1 MFNQPNN
8 QNTNKPILEN
18 ANTGK
23 NSQALPEIK
32 SGKSLATVA
41 LAMGYLIAT
50 SPSAQALNIH
60 FDYAA
65 NISLQV
71 RSSFEMA
78 ASIWESLL
86 SDNVDV
92 RIEVGMVNFATE
104 FGSGSNGK
112 EDYSK
117 ILGLALPKFWKP
129 QNGFQGFQSAL
140 AADATSANDA
150 TAVANLNISQDIKNN
165 YDLILTQANAKSL
178 GLYDGSGNTFD
189 GQIRINSAFKW
200 DLDLTP
206 NSGSTGVDQFH
217 YLSVAIHEIAHVL
230 GFTSGLDSNDWVT
243 ANSEGSATPGST
255 TARNQFTSL
264 DAFRFN
270 ENGVLDVAQ
279 VTNATAKRY
288 FSINGGATNL
298 AQFSTGVKGDGY
310 QASHWK
316 NDKFLDANGNL
327 VVTEMLGIMDPAF
340 GMGERGRISGLDL
353 TALDAIGW
361 DLSGKTWNSLNMDAL
376 AAQASSKAQVSFLQD
391 ILMQFAAEKGLA
403 WSWFTPAARRWAV
416 TEDELLAAAGL
427 TSLDQLNQSN
437 QDEAFKKMLSYA
449 ATVESVN
456 PNSLLAAASVPE
468 PTTTLAL
475 MGVGLLGLSAG
486 RKRRES
492 KSSD

>member
-1 MFNQPNN
+1 MLNQQNN
-8 QNTNKPILEN
+8 QNTNKPIREN

-32 SGKSLATVA
+32 SGQSLATVA
-41 LAMGYLIAT
+41 LAIGSLIAT

-65 NISLQV
+65 NTSLQV

-78 ASIWESLL
+78 ASIWEGLL
-86 SDNVDV
+86 ADNTDV

-104 FGSGSNGK
+104 YGNGSNGT

-117 ILGLALPKFWKP
+117 ILGLALPKFWEP

-140 AADATSANDA
+140 AADAKSANDA

-178 GLYDGSGNTFD
+178 GLYDGSSNTFD

-217 YLSVAIHEIAHVL
+217 YLSVALHEIAHVL

-243 ANSEGSATPGST
+243 ANSEGSATPGIT

-288 FSINGGATNL
+288 FSINGGANNL
-298 AQFSTGVKGDGY
+298 AQFSTGENGDGY

-327 VVTEMLGIMDPAF
+327 VVNEMLGIMDPAF
-340 GMGERGRISGLDL
+340 GMGERGKVSALDL

-361 DLSGKTWNSLNMDAL
+361 DLSGKSWNNLNMDTL

-391 ILMQFAAEKGLA
+391 ILTQFAAEKGLA
-403 WSWFTPAARRWAV
+403 WAWWNRRWAV
-416 TEDELLAAAGL
+416 AENELLAAAGL
-427 TSLDQLNQSN
+427 SSLDQLNQSN
-437 QDEAFKKMLSYA
+437 QDEAFKTMLSYA
-449 ATVESVN
+449 ATVESFN
-456 PNSLLAAASVPE
+456 PNSLPPATSVPE

-475 MGVGLLGLSAG
+475 MGVGLLGLRAG

>member
-1 MFNQPNN
+1 MLTQQNN
-8 QNTNKPILEN
+8 QNTNQPIPEN
-18 ANTGK
+18 AKSGK
-23 NSQALPEIK
+23 ISQPLLRIS
-32 SGKSLATVA
+32 SGKSLASVSLA
-41 LAMGYLIAT
+41 LGALLAT

-65 NISLQV
+65 NTSLQV

-78 ASIWESLL
+78 ASIWEGLL
-86 SDNVDV
+86 ADNTDV

-104 FGSGSNGK
+104 FGNGSNGT

-117 ILGLALPKFWKP
+117 ILGLALPKFWEP
-129 QNGFQGFQSAL
+129 QSGFQGFQSAL
-140 AADATSANDA
+140 AADVTSATDA
-150 TAVANLNISQDIKNN
+150 TAVGNLNISQDIKNN

-178 GLYDGSGNTFD
+178 GLYDGSSNTFD
-189 GQIRINSAFKW
+189 GQIRINSACNW

-206 NSGSTGVDQFH
+206 NSGTTATDQFH

-230 GFTSGLDSNDWVT
+230 GFTSGLDSNEWVT
-243 ANSEGSATPGST
+243 ANSEGSATPGT
-255 TARNQFTSL
+255 TSAKNQFTSL
-264 DAFRFN
+264 DSFRFN

-298 AQFSTGVKGDGY
+298 AQFSTGVNGDGY

-340 GMGERGRISGLDL
+340 GMGERGKVSALDL

-361 DLSGKTWNSLNMDAL
+361 DLSGKTWNNLNMDAL
-376 AAQASSKAQVSFLQD
+376 AAQASTTATISIFQDMLQ
-391 ILMQFAAEKGLA
+391 QFQAEKGLA
-403 WSWFTPAARRWAV
+403 WWWWSAGGRRWAV

-427 TSLDQLNQSN
+427 TSLNQLNQSN
-437 QDEAFKKMLSYA
+437 QDEAFKNMLSYA

-456 PNSLLAAASVPE
+456 PNSFLAATSVPE
-468 PTTTLAL
+468 PTTTVAL
-475 MGVGLLGLSAG
+475 MGMGLLGLSAG
-486 RKRRES
+486 RKRRQS

>member
-1 MFNQPNN
+1 MLNQQNN
-8 QNTNKPILEN
+8 QNTNKPIRDE

-23 NSQALPEIK
+23 NSQALPPIK
-32 SGKSLATVA
+32 SGKSLASVSLA
-41 LAMGYLIAT
+41 LGALLAT

-65 NISLQV
+65 NTSLQV
-71 RSSFEMA
+71 RASFEMA
-78 ASIWESLL
+78 ANIWEGLL

-92 RIEVGMVNFATE
+92 SIEVGMVNFATE
-104 FGSGSNGK
+104 FGNGSNGT
-112 EDYSK
+112 EDYSN
-117 ILGLALPKFWKP
+117 ILGLALPKFWEP
-129 QNGFQGFQSAL
+129 ENGFQAFKTAL
-140 AADATSANDA
+140 AADAKSVNDA
-150 TAVANLNISQDIKNN
+150 TAVANLNISQEIKDN
-165 YDLILTQANAKSL
+165 YDMILTQANAKSL
-178 GLYDGSGNTFD
+178 GLYNGSGSTFD
-189 GQIRINSAFKW
+189 GQIRINSAFNW

-206 NSGSTGVDQFH
+206 NSGSTGVDRFH

-264 DAFRFN
+264 DSFRFN

-298 AQFSTGVKGDGY
+298 AQFSTGVNGDGY

-327 VVTEMLGIMDPAF
+327 VVNEMLGIMDPAF
-340 GMGERGRISGLDL
+340 GMGERGKVSGLDL

-361 DLSGKTWNSLNMDAL
+361 DLSGKTWNNLNMDAL
-376 AAQASSKAQVSFLQD
+376 AAQASTTATISIFQDMLQ
-391 ILMQFAAEKGLA
+391 QFQAEKGLA
-403 WSWFTPAARRWAV
+403 WWWWSRGSSRWAV
-416 TEDELLAAAGL
+416 TEDDLLAAAGL

-437 QDEAFKKMLSYA
+437 QDEAFKNMLSYA
-449 ATVESVN
+449 ATVESFN
-456 PNSLLAAASVPE
+456 ANSLPPATSVPE
-468 PTTTLAL
+468 PTTTVAL

-486 RKRRES
+486 RKRRQS

>member
-1 MFNQPNN
+1 MLNQQNN
-8 QNTNKPILEN
+8 QNTNKPIRDE

-23 NSQALPEIK
+23 NSQDLPPIK
-32 SGKSLATVA
+32 SGKSLASVSLA
-41 LAMGYLIAT
+41 LGALLAT

-65 NISLQV
+65 NTSLQV
-71 RSSFEMA
+71 RASFEMA
-78 ASIWESLL
+78 ANIWEGLL

-92 RIEVGMVNFATE
+92 RIEVGMVNFATA
-104 FGSGSNGK
+104 FGNGSNGT
-112 EDYSK
+112 ENYSN
-117 ILGLALPKFWKP
+117 ILGLALPKFWEP
-129 QNGFQGFQSAL
+129 DNGFQAFKTAL
-140 AADATSANDA
+140 AADAKSANDA
-150 TAVANLNISQDIKNN
+150 TAVANLNISQEIKDN
-165 YDLILTQANAKSL
+165 YDMILTQANAKSL
-178 GLYDGSGNTFD
+178 GLYNGSGSTFD
-189 GQIRINSAFKW
+189 GQIRINSAFNW

-206 NSGSTGVDQFH
+206 NSGSTGVDRFH

-243 ANSEGSATPGST
+243 ANSEGSATPGTT

-264 DAFRFN
+264 DSFRFN

-298 AQFSTGVKGDGY
+298 AQFSTGVNGDGY

-327 VVTEMLGIMDPAF
+327 VVNEMLGIMDPAF
-340 GMGERGRISGLDL
+340 GMGERGKISGLDL

-361 DLSGKTWNSLNMDAL
+361 DLSGKSWHNLNMDAL
-376 AAQASSKAQVSFLQD
+376 AAQASAKAQVSFLQD
-391 ILMQFAAEKGLA
+391 ILMQFAAEKGLKWA
-403 WSWFTPAARRWAV
+403 WWNRRWAV

-437 QDEAFKKMLSYA
+437 QDEAFKNMLSYA

-456 PNSLLAAASVPE
+456 PNSLPPATSVPE
-468 PTTTLAL
+468 PTTTVAL
-475 MGVGLLGLSAG
+475 MGVGLLGLSVR
-486 RKRRES
+486 RKRRQSKS

>member
-1 MFNQPNN
+1 MLNQQSN
-8 QNTNKPILEN
+8 QSTNKPILEK

-23 NSQALPEIK
+23 SWPALLPIK

-41 LAMGYLIAT
+41 LTMGSLIAT
-50 SPSAQALNIH
+50 SPSAQAINIH
-60 FDYAA
+60 FSYAA
-65 NISLQV
+65 NTSLQV

-78 ASIWESLL
+78 ASIWQSLL

-92 RIEVGMVNFATE
+92 RIEVGMVNFANE

-117 ILGLALPKFWKP
+117 ILGLALPTFWKP
-129 QNGFQGFQSAL
+129 DNGFQAFKTAL
-140 AADATSANDA
+140 AADATSATDA
-150 TAVANLNISQDIKNN
+150 TAVANLNISQDIKDN

-178 GLYDGSGNTFD
+178 GLYNGSGNTFD
-189 GQIRINSAFKW
+189 GQIRINSGFNW

-217 YLSVAIHEIAHVL
+217 YLSVALHEIAHIL

-243 ANSEGSATPGST
+243 ANSEGSATPGSAN
-255 TARNQFTSL
+255 ARNQFTSL

-298 AQFSTGVKGDGY
+298 AQFSTGVNGDGY

-327 VVTEMLGIMDPAF
+327 VVNEMLGIMDPAF
-340 GMGERGRISGLDL
+340 GMGERGKVSGLDL

-361 DLSGKTWNSLNMDAL
+361 DLSGKSWNNLNMDTL
-376 AAQASSKAQVSFLQD
+376 AAQASTTATISIFQDMLQQFQAQQ
-391 ILMQFAAEKGLA
+391 GLA
-403 WSWFTPAARRWAV
+403 WSWFTPRTAKWAV
-416 TEDELLAAAGL
+416 TEDDLLAAAGL
-427 TSLDQLNQSN
+427 TSLDQLNQTN

-449 ATVESVN
+449 ATVESIN
-456 PNSLLAAASVPE
+456 PNSLLPAASVPE
-468 PTTTLAL
+468 PTTTVAL

-486 RKRRES
+486 RKRRQS